1 MEHDATS
8 ALSEATPLNGEGP
21 LSAEDL
27 AAYLDGTLDS
37 QDRERVES
45 VLASNPEARAEL
57 IEASR
62 LVTTLPSTS
71 PARRRPWGLIS
82 VAAVAAVGILAI
94 GPTLLRK
101 PATVPVATERRVPI
115 EEATRIRVASPAE
128 GAVVDGSSVR
138 FTWNAVSGA
147 TYQLTLTNAEGG
159 AVWQAT
165 TADTSL
171 AIPADVKLSPSS
183 SYYWNVDALAADG
196 SSTTSGIKSFTTG
209 AK

>member
-1 MEHDATS
+1 MERDATA
-8 ALSEATPLNGEGP
+8 ALSEATPLTGEGP

-27 AAYLDGTLDS
+27 AAYLDGTLDRH
-37 QDRERVES
+37 DRERVES

-57 IEASR
+57 VEASR
-62 LVTTLPSTS
+62 LVTTLPSQS
-71 PARRRPWGLIS
+71 PARRPWGLIS
-82 VAAVAAVGILAI
+82 AAAVAAVALLAI

-101 PATVPVATERRVPI
+101 PATVPVATERRVPVD
-115 EEATRIRVASPAE
+115 EAMRIRVVSPAE
-128 GAVVDGSSVR
+128 AAVVDGSSVR

-147 TYQLTLTNAEGG
+147 TYQLTLTNAEGR

-165 TADTSL
+165 SADTSL
-171 AIPADVKLSPSS
+171 AIPTSVKLSASS